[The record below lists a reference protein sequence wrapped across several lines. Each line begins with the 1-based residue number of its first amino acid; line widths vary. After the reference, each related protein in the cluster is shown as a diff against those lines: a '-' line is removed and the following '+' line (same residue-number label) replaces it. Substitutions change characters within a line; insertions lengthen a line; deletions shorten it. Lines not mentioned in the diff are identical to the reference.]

1 MIQKSDDYSIV
12 GGNIKSRRTPA
23 TDIKMKFCGKVAVW
37 LGLILYMEQIPMRK
51 PEEEK
56 SGEAEAVSGRG
67 EGKSVENLEPSG
79 LAHREGES
87 PEQSD
92 AEINY
97 AEIIK
102 PEGALEERI
111 INDLEWQEGAGWGE
125 PRRGHPEGAVIFHI
139 AEVLQN
145 INKLNGISELEREQ
159 LRLIALIHDSLK
171 NEVDMRHPRINEN
184 QHGML
189 ARRFAEK
196 YSQDDAVLRI
206 IQLHDAAYDAWRK
219 RNEVGGERA
228 FRLINNLVVDLGP
241 ENLNLYLLF
250 YQCDNETGT
259 KSREHFQWFREAVS
273 KHFSAYVKNYEER
286 R

>member
-1 MIQKSDDYSIV
+1 MEKISTGKSE
-12 GGNIKSRRTPA
+12 T
-23 TDIKMKFCGKVAVW
+23 
-37 LGLILYMEQIPMRK
+37 
-51 PEEEK
+51 
-56 SGEAEAVSGRG
+56 
-67 EGKSVENLEPSG
+67 EGKSIESHELRGV
-79 LAHREGES
+79 AKQEGGVIERS
-87 PEQSD
+87 V
-92 AEINY
+92 AELKY
-97 AEIIK
+97 FEIIK
-102 PEGALEERI
+102 PESSLEERI
-111 INDLEWQEGAGWGE
+111 INDPEWQEGAGWGE

-145 INKLNGISELEREQ
+145 INKLNGISELEKEQ

-171 NEVDMRHPRINEN
+171 SEVDTRHPRINEN

-196 YSQDDAVLRI
+196 YSQDDAVLRV

-228 FRLINNLVVDLGP
+228 LRLINNLVVDLGP

-286 R
+286 G

>member
-1 MIQKSDDYSIV
+1 M
-12 GGNIKSRRTPA
+12 G
-23 TDIKMKFCGKVAVW
+23 
-37 LGLILYMEQIPMRK
+37 EQ
-51 PEEEK
+51 EENLQQEE
-56 SGEAEAVSGRG
+56 GMAG
-67 EGKSVENLEPSG
+67 GKSIEKPG
-79 LAHREGES
+79 
-87 PEQSD
+87 

-97 AEIIK
+97 GKIVK
-102 PEGALEERI
+102 PESALEERI

-145 INKLNGISELEREQ
+145 INKLNGISELERAQ
-159 LRLIALIHDSLK
+159 LRIIALIHDSLK
-171 NEVDMRHPRINEN
+171 NEVDVRHPRINEN

-196 YSQDDAVLRI
+196 YSQDDAVLRV

-219 RNEVGGERA
+219 RNEVGGERVL
-228 FRLINNLVVDLGP
+228 RLVDNLIVDLGP

-259 KSREHFQWFREAVS
+259 KSREHLPWFREVAS
-273 KHFSAYVKNYEER
+273 KHFSAYVKNYGQER
-286 R
+286 G